1 MSELPS
7 ASHFGELLLQLQQ
20 DSPLLVA
27 VFDAGD
33 VLRHANAAYRQAYGL
48 EPESCPSWTEQMHSR
63 HQAGLGQLIYTDD
76 FEAWLALALARRR
89 SQPYRAFELE
99 LVDGRRIWMT
109 ETLHASGWLLCVGSD
124 LSGLRMPAG
133 SLAEHADDGLRVPE
147 LTDPRSTVQALQRLL
162 PLGEAWPLSVAMLAL
177 DAGPASEAEGAAE
190 VAQARQREF
199 GRHLQACIRRED
211 ACGRLNEQHHYLLI
225 LPTAGPGQARA
236 IVERLLTRM
245 RYALAKQA
253 GPEPGGSCSAGLAQ
267 ANWGES
273 AETVL
278 QRVAHALE
286 LARAAGGDQLV
297 ADEA

>member
-1 MSELPS
+1 MPDLPS
-7 ASHFGELLLQLQQ
+7 ALNLGELLLQLQH

-33 VLRHANAAYRQAYGL
+33 VLRHANAAYRQVYAL
-48 EPESCPSWTEQMHSR
+48 EPAACPTWTEQMQNGY
-63 HQAGLGQLIYTDD
+63 QAGLGQLIHTDD

-124 LSGLRMPAG
+124 LSGLRVPAG
-133 SLAEHADDGLRVPE
+133 SLAGRAAEDGQRLAELADS
-147 LTDPRSTVQALQRLL
+147 RSTLQALQRLL
-162 PLGEAWPLSVAMLAL
+162 PLDEAWPLSVAMLAL
-177 DAGPASEAEGAAE
+177 DADPAGEAEGAAE
-190 VAQARQREF
+190 DRQREF

-225 LPTAGPGQARA
+225 LPNAGPGQARA

-245 RYALAKQA
+245 RYALTQQA
-253 GPEPGGSCSAGLAQ
+253 GPAPGGRCSAGLVQ

-278 QRVAHALE
+278 QRVAYALE
-286 LARAAGGDQLV
+286 QARAAGGDRLV

>member
-1 MSELPS
+1 MSDV
-7 ASHFGELLLQLQQ
+7 LLQLQQ

-33 VLRHANAAYRQAYGL
+33 VLRHANAAYRQAFAL
-48 EPESCPSWTEQMHSR
+48 EPTACPTWTEQMQNG
-63 HQAGLGQLIYTDD
+63 HQTGLGQLIHTDD

-124 LSGLRMPAG
+124 LSGLRLPAG
-133 SLAEHADDGLRVPE
+133 SLAGRAAEDGQRQAE
-147 LTDPRSTVQALQRLL
+147 LADPRGTLQVLQRLL
-162 PLGEAWPLSVAMLAL
+162 PLDEAWPLSVAMLAL

-190 VAQARQREF
+190 DRQRQF

-225 LPTAGPGQARA
+225 LPNAGPGQARA

-253 GPEPGGSCSAGLAQ
+253 GSSPGGSCSAGLVQ

-278 QRVAHALE
+278 QRVVHVLE
-286 LARAAGGDQLV
+286 QAQAAGGDRMV

>member
-1 MSELPS
+1 MSDV
-7 ASHFGELLLQLQQ
+7 LLQLQQ

-33 VLRHANAAYRQAYGL
+33 VLRHANAAYRQAYAL
-48 EPESCPSWTEQMHSR
+48 EPEACPSWTEQMHSR
-63 HQAGLGQLIYTDD
+63 HQAGLGQLIHTDD

-124 LSGLRMPAG
+124 LSGLRVPAG
-133 SLAEHADDGLRVPE
+133 SLAGRADDGLRVPE
-147 LTDPRSTVQALQRLL
+147 LTDPRSTLQALQRLL
-162 PLGEAWPLSVAMLAL
+162 PLDEAWPLSVAMLAL
-177 DAGPASEAEGAAE
+177 DAGPAGEAQEAAE
-190 VAQARQREF
+190 LAQARQREF

-225 LPTAGPGQARA
+225 LPNAGPGQARA

-253 GPEPGGSCSAGLAQ
+253 GPAPGGSCSAGLVQ

>member
-1 MSELPS
+1 MSDV
-7 ASHFGELLLQLQQ
+7 LLQLQQ

-33 VLRHANAAYRQAYGL
+33 VLRHANAAYRQAFAL
-48 EPESCPSWTEQMHSR
+48 ESEACPSWVEQMHSR
-63 HQAGLGQLIYTDD
+63 HQAGLGQLIHTDD

-89 SQPYRAFELE
+89 SQPYRAYELE

-124 LSGLRMPAG
+124 LSGLRVPAG
-133 SLAEHADDGLRVPE
+133 SSAGRADDGLLVPE
-147 LTDPRSTVQALQRLL
+147 LTDPRSTEQALQRLL
-162 PLGEAWPLSVAMLAL
+162 CLDEAWPLSVAMLAL
-177 DAGPASEAEGAAE
+177 DDGPAVEAEGAAE
-190 VAQARQREF
+190 ARQREF

-225 LPTAGPGQARA
+225 LPNAGPGQARA
-236 IVERLLTRM
+236 VLERLLTRM
-245 RYALAKQA
+245 HYALTQQA
-253 GPEPGGSCSAGLAQ
+253 GTELGGSCSAGLVQ

-278 QRVAHALE
+278 QRVARALE
-286 LARAAGGDQLV
+286 QAQAAGGDQLV